1 MEEKERLAMKQRNN
15 IRTASLLLLMLML
28 TPVAGAGSIW
38 AKRGQNAKP
47 LYADDKANQ
56 IGDVV
61 TIIISEEHKVD
72 NKVKRDLERKSSQS
86 IDFDSKDLKVG
97 SLHPIPDVK
106 VGVGSDKSLEGKSD
120 YKDERSIEDRITAVV
135 EDIHPNGNLVVIGSL
150 SRDVNGDKQTIQVS
164 GIVRPS
170 DISYDNVVSSSQVA
184 NFQLVALSEGA
195 TADYTKP
202 GWLGKILNAVWP
214 F

>member
-1 MEEKERLAMKQRNN
+1 MKQQNN
-15 IRTASLLLLMLML
+15 IRTASLLLVLLLMMM
-28 TPVAGAGSIW
+28 TAGAQAGSIW

-72 NKVKRDLERKSSQS
+72 NKVKRDLERSSSQS

-164 GIVRPS
+164 GIIRPS

-202 GWLGKILNAVWP
+202 GWLGKILNAIWP